1 MDLGLKGKNALVT
14 GGTKGIGRAICELFA
29 AEGANVALCAR
40 NAEEVA
46 AVAKALTKGRSIPM
60 ARRSTSP
67 IASALK
73 QWVEGAAGAFGGI
86 DALVCNVSAL
96 AIGDTPGDLGKV
108 VPRRHDAHRQ
118 RRRGRAALS
127 GEIQSPPRS

>member
-29 AEGANVALCAR
+29 AEGANVAFCAR

-46 AVAKALTKGRSIPM
+46 AVAKALAEKGERPGPT

-67 IASALK
+67 
-73 QWVEGAAGAFGGI
+73 
-86 DALVCNVSAL
+86 
-96 AIGDTPGDLGKV
+96 TP
-108 VPRRHDAHRQ
+108 RH
-118 RRRGRAALS
+118 
-127 GEIQSPPRS
+127 